1 MNGVHDMGGMTC
13 FGPIAR
19 EENEPIFHAPWERR
33 MFAMGMLGL
42 GGIGTLDEY
51 RHAIERM
58 DPAHYLESPYYE
70 HWLAALE
77 TLAVEHGLL
86 TKEELA
92 TGLPQTTQ
100 RRAEPP
106 LPPEAVPLI
115 VSGGA
120 PCSRPEGRRHPRFT
134 VGDTV
139 MAKNLNPSG
148 HTRLPRYVRGKQG
161 VIHLVHGTF
170 VYPDTN
176 AHGAGEKPQPL
187 YNVCF
192 SARELW
198 GPTSTRRDHLYIDL
212 WEDYLEPST
221 AQVTTQKTAK
231 VATKSKPQAS
241 KSQKPVRKVA
251 AAKRPAKR
259 QQAKSK
265 TTMAKQTVKKPKP
278 KAAKR
283 KAARS

>member
-13 FGPIAR
+13 FGPIVR

-33 MFAMGMLGL
+33 VFAMMLG
-42 GGIGTLDEY
+42 GGVLACFDEA
-51 RHAIERM
+51 RRALEHM
-58 DPAHYLESPYYE
+58 DPAHYLASSYYE
-70 HWLAALE
+70 HWLASLE
-77 TLAVEHGLL
+77 TLVVEKGIL
-86 TKEELA
+86 TQEELA
-92 TGLPQTTQ
+92 TGVAQNIGEGTRTPLSPDRAVALIQQGTPFQ
-100 RRAEPP
+100 RH
-106 LPPEAVPLI
+106 
-115 VSGGA
+115 SG
-120 PCSRPEGRRHPRFT
+120 RLTPRFT
-134 VGDTV
+134 LGDHV
-139 MAKNLNPSG
+139 IARNIHPSG
-148 HTRLPRYVRGKQG
+148 HTRLPRYVRGRRG
-161 VIHLVHGTF
+161 IINRVYGTF
-170 VYPDTN
+170 VYPDTI
-176 AHGAGEKPQPL
+176 AHGHGEKPQPL

-221 AQVTTQKTAK
+221 AQVTTPKTAK